1 MAMSMGANDD
11 GPMMEITTTPLI
23 DVLLVLL
30 IMLIITLPAMTHAI
44 KLDMPIGGKVGEP
57 SKAMEVAVDFDNAV
71 VWNGEI
77 VSGFD
82 QLELKMREAARVV
95 PQPHLNVRADRRS
108 QYDSVAHVLAIA
120 QRSGLRQIAIEGT
133 P

>member
-1 MAMSMGANDD
+1 MSMTIGARSDE
-11 GPMMEITTTPLI
+11 PLLEINTTPLI

-44 KLDMPIGGKVGEP
+44 KIDMPGVGDEHATP
-57 SKAMEVAVDFDNAV
+57 RALEVAVDFDNTV

-77 VSGFD
+77 VAGFD
-82 QLELKMREAARVV
+82 ALESRMREAAHAV

-108 QYDSVAHVLAIA
+108 KYDSVAHVLAIA
-120 QRSGLRQIAIEGT
+120 QRSGMRYIAIEGSE
-133 P
+133 

>member
-1 MAMSMGANDD
+1 MAMSMGASND
-11 GPMMEITTTPLI
+11 GPIMEINTTPLI

-44 KLDMPIGGKVGEP
+44 KIDMPNGGTGEP
-57 SKAMEVAVDFDNAV
+57 PKAMEVAVDFDNAV
-71 VWNGEI
+71 VWNGAI
-77 VSGFD
+77 VANFD
-82 QLELKMREAARVV
+82 ELELKMREAARGV

-108 QYDSVAHVLAIA
+108 KYDSVARVLAIA

>member
-1 MAMSMGANDD
+1 MAMSIGASD
-11 GPMMEITTTPLI
+11 GPMIEINTTPLI

-44 KLDMPIGGKVGEP
+44 KIDTPLGGTGEP
-57 SKAMEVAVDFDNAV
+57 PRAIEVAVDFDNTLVWDGAV
-71 VWNGEI
+71 IATFQE
-77 VSGFD
+77 
-82 QLELKMREAARVV
+82 LEHRMREAAHVS

-108 QYDSVAHVLAIA
+108 KYDAVAQVLAIA
-120 QRSGLRQIAIEGT
+120 QRNGMRQIAIQGT

>member
-1 MAMSMGANDD
+1 MAMSMGANDQ
-11 GPMMEITTTPLI
+11 GPMIEINTTPLI

-44 KLDMPIGGKVGEP
+44 KLDMPIGGKAGEP
-57 SKAMEVAVDFDNAV
+57 PKAMEVAVDFDNAV

-108 QYDSVAHVLAIA
+108 QYDSVARVLAIA

>member
-1 MAMSMGANDD
+1 MSMTLGANSDD
-11 GPMMEITTTPLI
+11 PLLEINTTPLI

-44 KLDMPIGGKVGEP
+44 KIDMPVVGEVGEP
-57 SKAMEVAVDFDNAV
+57 PRALEIAVDFDNTV

-82 QLELKMREAARVV
+82 ALESRMREAARVV

-108 QYDSVAHVLAIA
+108 KYDSVAHVLAIA
-120 QRSGLRQIAIEGT
+120 QRSGLRHIAIEGSE
-133 P
+133 

>member
-1 MAMSMGANDD
+1 MAMSMGANDQ
-11 GPMMEITTTPLI
+11 GPMIEINTTPLI

-44 KLDMPIGGKVGEP
+44 KVDMPIGGKEP
-57 SKAMEVAVDFDNAV
+57 PKAIEVAVDFDNAV

-82 QLELKMREAARVV
+82 QLELKMQEAARVV

-120 QRSGLRQIAIEGT
+120 QRSGLKQIAIEGT